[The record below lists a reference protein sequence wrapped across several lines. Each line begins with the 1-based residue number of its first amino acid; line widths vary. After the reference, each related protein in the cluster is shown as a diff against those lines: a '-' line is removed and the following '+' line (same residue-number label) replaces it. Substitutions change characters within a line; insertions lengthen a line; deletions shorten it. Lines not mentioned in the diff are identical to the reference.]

1 MMTAS
6 PPVRVLLVDD
16 HTMVRRG
23 LATFLKAF
31 DDLLLAG
38 EAATGEAAIQLC
50 GRLMPDVVLMDLVM
64 PGMDGVETTRL
75 IRQKYPTVKVI
86 ALTNSLSSN
95 DVTANHAAYARRR
108 QPIV

>member
-1 MMTAS
+1 MTTSS
-6 PPVRVLLVDD
+6 PIRVLLVDD

-38 EAATGEAAIQLC
+38 EAATGEAAVQLC
-50 GRLMPDVVLMDLVM
+50 GRLVPDVVLMDLVM

-75 IRQKYPTVKVI
+75 IRQQYPTCLLYTSRCV
-86 ALTNSLSSN
+86 
-95 DVTANHAAYARRR
+95 
-108 QPIV
+108 